1 MPLPESEKILM
12 SDRLN
17 IIFHD
22 ETTGDAYCL
31 LALHDLAF
39 EADEPPL
46 QRLLN
51 LLIERI
57 DEQAALEAPTM
68 AALAADTVRALA
80 SESVGAHLLP
90 AAAAWLADITVRIRR
105 IDGEFRLSCKTMDL
119 SDLNLPDLG
128 TDPVDAFDGF
138 EGNAEQLQDL
148 VEQIDWG

>member
-1 MPLPESEKILM
+1 MILV

-31 LALHDLAF
+31 LALRNLAF
-39 EADEPPL
+39 EAHEPVL

-57 DEQAALEAPTM
+57 DEHSALEDPTM
-68 AALAADTVRALA
+68 AALAADAVRALA
-80 SESVGAHLLP
+80 SESQGAALLP
-90 AAAAWLADITVRIRR
+90 AEAAWLADITVRIRR
-105 IDGEFRLSCKTMDL
+105 VDGEFRLSCKTMDL
-119 SDLNLPDLG
+119 SHLELPDFG
-128 TDPVDAFDGF
+128 ADPIDAIDGF
-138 EGNAEQLQDL
+138 EGNTEQLQDL

>member
-1 MPLPESEKILM
+1 M

-22 ETTGDAYCL
+22 ETTGEAYSL
-31 LALHDLAF
+31 LALRNLAI

-57 DEQAALEAPTM
+57 DEHSAVENPTM
-68 AALAADTVRALA
+68 AALAADVVRALA
-80 SESVGAHLLP
+80 SESEGAHLLP

-105 IDGEFRLSCKTMDL
+105 IDGEFRLSCKTLDL
-119 SDLNLPDLG
+119 SHLELPDLDA
-128 TDPVDAFDGF
+128 DPIDAIDGF
-138 EGNAEQLQDL
+138 DGNAEQLQDL